1 MDPAS
6 GRGARGAVDA
16 GRVTGGRVAGRSY
29 RVVEQSLRRGRAGA
43 GGGRAARVPPGR
55 ARRDTATRRAGDE
68 PDPHEERLHPRLD
81 GPGPLPAPG
90 GEGAEPHRSPVE
102 ADEDRVEHGPVE
114 PVEAAVVDV

>member
-29 RVVEQSLRRGRAGA
+29 RVVEQSLRRGRA
-43 GGGRAARVPPGR
+43 ARVPPGR

-68 PDPHEERLHPRLD
+68 PDPHEERLDHRLD
-81 GPGPLPAPG
+81 GLRLLPDAR
-90 GEGAEPHRSPVE
+90 GEGAEPDRSPVE

-114 PVEAAVVDV
+114 PV